1 MTRTLTAMALV
12 IGLVLG
18 SAGHQAAAQE
28 APVDLHPTRDS
39 GLGKQ
44 GVAPLQPPS
53 RDNNLAPVTRDRRG
67 APGVLTSRKLRR
79 MPEGF
84 PVSIVAIDDREI
96 DEEIKRLL
104 TEALQ
109 ETGRIVIDNAPLE
122 LAFRSKIVQSVMVDR
137 PPSLGQ
143 VTSSTG
149 QTVGNQGQ
157 DAGVEVQMN
166 VWSSTRD
173 SLFGGRNPS
182 SGQKRDP
189 RFYINATLRD
199 LETGT
204 VVWQADVVCEMVT
217 TNQSRIVRAMVG
229 PLAASVGK
237 TVTQEPFDIN

>member
-1 MTRTLTAMALV
+1 MTRTLTALALT
-12 IGLVLG
+12 IGL
-18 SAGHQAAAQE
+18 AFAAQQAAAQE

-44 GVAPLQPPS
+44 GVAPLTPRSP
-53 RDNNLAPVTRDRRG
+53 DANLAPVTRDRRG

-96 DEEIKRLL
+96 DGEIKRLL

-109 ETGRIVIDNAPLE
+109 ETGRIVTDDAPLE
-122 LAFRSKIVQSVMVDR
+122 LAFRSQIVRSVIVER

-157 DAGVEVQMN
+157 STGVEVQMN

-217 TNQSRIVRAMVG
+217 TNESRIVRAMVG